1 MISISQQILQA
12 FTNQH
17 QRPGI
22 HFIGM
27 AHDCGCP
34 AVLSQNTALCNCSP
48 NLFSQSEQECIETL
62 VQNRK
67 QRRVA
72 AKAARKSNDEGAE

>member
-1 MISISQQILQA
+1 MISISQQILQT

-27 AHDCGCP
+27 AHDVGCP

-48 NLFSQSEQECIETL
+48 NLFSQTEQECIEML